1 MERQFTISLILK
13 REFFLFTMREQDNNF
28 YLLRQGGSFAT
39 RPSVVFTGKATRDWI
54 KGLTNEERTKYRV
67 TREQMFRLLDVNSY
81 GEITNPSVDQTR
93 RKEVYERGY
102 RLLGSMY
109 GIEGTQREI
118 ESKINSYADVADS
131 VIEHIRLRVL
141 TDSSPKLEMI
151 NEIQATNNPID
162 LLFIVFNERYH
173 QKARFE
179 AKRKLILMGLAGSI
193 DQRERETDVENGFA
207 QFVGFLNQHVW
218 SKNTQIGEAE
228 TVYLKS
234 EHDPVTFETHSIKVL
249 DEKTGE
255 KETVTKGQ
263 KLTILSRRK
272 FHING
277 SDIPMYVTVRQKSPE
292 TKVIK
297 LLRKGHENPA
307 VAVDDELGLMGVAD
321 TTRDIR
327 LFLKCLTQSA
337 IAAGSS
343 ITLEEISDTLD
354 GKEFN
359 GRNIGSSSDVKML
372 KFFAKMRGMRIE
384 FILNTNKS
392 YLDYLYKRGS
402 SHEEY
407 EVKRIFDAGVADL
420 VFPEGLYKVNMQVSR
435 DRALQQA
442 RERIEN

>member
-1 MERQFTISLILK
+1 MKERT
-13 REFFLFTMREQDNNF
+13 DNNF

-81 GEITNPSVDQTR
+81 GEITNPSVDQTL

-131 VIEHIRLRVL
+131 AIEHIRLGILR
-141 TDSSPKLEMI
+141 DSSPKLEMI

-193 DQRERETDVENGFA
+193 DQRERETDVENKFA
-207 QFVGFLNQHVW
+207 QFVNFLNQNVW
-218 SKNTQIGEAE
+218 SKNTKIGEFE

-234 EHDPVTFETHSIKVL
+234 KHDPDTFETLSVKVL
-249 DEKTGE
+249 DEETGE
-255 KETVTKGQ
+255 KETVTRGE

-272 FHING
+272 FQING
-277 SDIPMYVTVRQKSPE
+277 HDTPMYVTVRQKSPE
-292 TKVIK
+292 TKVLK
-297 LLRKGHENPA
+297 MLRKGQENPA
-307 VAVDDELGLMGVAD
+307 VAVDDELGLIGVAD

-327 LFLKCLTQSA
+327 LFLKCLSQNAT
-337 IAAGSS
+337 AAGSL
-343 ITLEEISDTLD
+343 ITLEEISDTLN
-354 GKEFN
+354 GEEFN

-372 KFFAKMRGMRIE
+372 KFFAKMRGIRIE

-392 YLDYLYKRGS
+392 YLDYLYQRGS

-420 VFPEGLYKVNMQVSR
+420 LFPEELYKVNMQVSR